1 MENSAT
7 ASAVTENLVICQS
20 SEGNEIRATV
30 LRLPRDLVV
39 FEIHNPYLL
48 RLSEALTDFKILV
61 NETVIFSGRAV
72 VSNLINTGT
81 VVIVEASLDGT
92 WHGPEIVHSVNQGGE
107 LQILFSE
114 FRKEWGRISRISP
127 EFKLVTADMQ
137 ALLADLRRWMEQVEL
152 GVRSESSRDRHQ
164 IEHEILEQLQ
174 APIVATVSLIL
185 EKFEETAGQVESDLR
200 PLSMTYFK
208 RQIHPLALCSPFLYR
223 TFKKPL
229 GYAGDYEMVNMM
241 LRDPFEGS
249 SMFAKMLN
257 RVFLNIPPVVAHRDR
272 ITYLIQ
278 LLLNE
283 AKRAACQNR
292 AMRVFNLGCGP
303 AKEVQDFLA
312 QHHWSD
318 RTEFTLLDFNE
329 ETFKYTGKILEEL
342 RVKHGRRTRFQ
353 MVRKSVNQLL
363 KDASRPHDGT
373 SFYDLVYC
381 AGLFDYLNDAVCKRL
396 MNFFYDLLAP
406 GGLLVVTNV
415 DSSNPSQN
423 LMEYISDWHLVY
435 RNRHQMESLK
445 PDAADSDYV
454 AINSIGVGVNISMEV
469 RKPEN
474 GQ

>member
-1 MENSAT
+1 
-7 ASAVTENLVICQS
+7 
-20 SEGNEIRATV
+20 
-30 LRLPRDLVV
+30 
-39 FEIHNPYLL
+39 
-48 RLSEALTDFKILV
+48 
-61 NETVIFSGRAV
+61 
-72 VSNLINTGT
+72 
-81 VVIVEASLDGT
+81 
-92 WHGPEIVHSVNQGGE
+92 
-107 LQILFSE
+107 
-114 FRKEWGRISRISP
+114 
-127 EFKLVTADMQ
+127 
-137 ALLADLRRWMEQVEL
+137 
-152 GVRSESSRDRHQ
+152 
-164 IEHEILEQLQ
+164 
-174 APIVATVSLIL
+174 
-185 EKFEETAGQVESDLR
+185 
-200 PLSMTYFK
+200 
-208 RQIHPLALCSPFLYR
+208 
-223 TFKKPL
+223 
-229 GYAGDYEMVNMM
+229 
-241 LRDPFEGS
+241 
-249 SMFAKMLN
+249 
-257 RVFLNIPPVVAHRDR
+257 
-272 ITYLIQ
+272 
-278 LLLNE
+278 
-283 AKRAACQNR
+283 
-292 AMRVFNLGCGP
+292 MRVFNLGCGP

-474 GQ
+474 DQ